1 MENKF
6 VRFIIR
12 VLNILIPFMYYGLGA
27 YYCNYYYELYSNT
40 TSSQSHLRLSDFFMG
55 LMFLGM
61 TLIVW
66 NIILGFL
73 SFFKYFKQSKWFV
86 SLHQWSRQIV
96 VASGCLVLLLI
107 MLL

>member
-1 MENKF
+1 MVWEPIT
-6 VRFIIR
+6 VTII
-12 VLNILIPFMYYGLGA
+12 M
-27 YYCNYYYELYSNT
+27 
-40 TSSQSHLRLSDFFMG
+40 SDFFMG

-61 TLIVW
+61 ALIVW

-73 SFFKYFKQSKWFV
+73 SFFKYFKQLKWFV
-86 SLHQWSRQIV
+86 TLHQLSRQIV